1 MSEKH
6 NVNLES
12 EFIESLENHIARWK
26 PELYDLLPDLSENIE
41 IQWDNHWVIH
51 ETGTGGVC
59 LTRNKIA
66 MAFDP
71 DFEGDKDEQMNDLK
85 ATYFH
90 EAVHTLQGWTYGE
103 DALYKN
109 PSAIEGAVCEGVA
122 TVFEK
127 QRANASPLWGESDDE
142 ETLQQWLEEL
152 KQLPSV
158 FDRDKY
164 YFYDPDTDRRW
175 IIYKVGTY
183 IAEKALSK
191 NPELHIEDLITKKPS
206 EILELSGL

>member
-6 NVNLES
+6 NSSIEPELMQTLE
-12 EFIESLENHIARWK
+12 EHIESWK
-26 PELYDLLPDLSENIE
+26 PELYSLLPGLSEEIE
-41 IQWDNHWVIH
+41 IQWDNSWGIK
-51 ETGTGGVC
+51 EAGTGGAC
-59 LTRNKIA
+59 LTRNEIA

-71 DFEGDKDEQMNDLK
+71 DFEGDKDEQLINLK
-85 ATYFH
+85 GTYFH
-90 EAVHTLQGWTYGE
+90 EAVHTMQGWTFGE

-127 QRANASPLWGESDDE
+127 QRAHTAPLWGESDDE

-152 KQLPSV
+152 KQLPPD
-158 FDRDKY
+158 FDHDKY

-183 IAEKALSK
+183 IAEKALSN
-191 NPELHIEDLITKKPS
+191 NPELQIEDLVTRKPS
-206 EILELSGL
+206 EILVLSGL